1 MYIYVCV
8 YGMHGMYTTLILDN
22 DVVCDV
28 LPSCRMFTVLSA
40 ILQLGN
46 VAIEKVS
53 AYMQCIPHVLHGMQ
67 VL

>member
-1 MYIYVCV
+1 
-8 YGMHGMYTTLILDN
+8 MHGMDTTLVLGN
-22 DVVCDV
+22 DVVCYV
-28 LPSCRMFTVLSA
+28 LSSYRMFTVLSA

-53 AYMQCIPHVLHGMQ
+53 AYMQCISHVLHVTQ